1 MIKNENQFKSRSEKL
16 KANAKKVKRICG
28 YPDCTDEAIDSHLL
42 QRNGVLKQLSAGQNV
57 LYELND
63 HVFDKKLLK
72 FKLTGISNTLSF
84 YGFCNH
90 HDNSVFKRVETAPV
104 DYNDYQV
111 QMLMS
116 FKAFVNEIRKKEV
129 VIDWYNR
136 ILVSN
141 EIRDYKPQDYLEQI
155 AATKKQFELGL
166 ADGEALK
173 ECFYNELR
181 NHSNPQQFL
190 FFTREVRRVELTA
203 SGVFTFETS
212 QEIFIKAKL
221 SPEEVALSDVF
232 FHFIPLQEKNIV
244 IIGCL
249 KKSSP
254 ECLEFVSGFL
264 QGTDDEVLKKISDT
278 LILQIE
284 NWLMSIEFYK
294 KHIQE
299 RENLII
305 DYILAGHEH
314 FHERDSATLNL
325 FDAYF

>member
-1 MIKNENQFKSRSEKL
+1 MIKNDIQLKDRSEKL
-16 KANAKKVKRICG
+16 KANAKKAKRVCG
-28 YPDCTDEAIDSHLL
+28 YPDCNEVAIDSHLL
-42 QRNGVLKQLSAGQNV
+42 QRNGVLKQQSAGHGV
-57 LYELND
+57 LYELTD
-63 HVFDKKLLK
+63 HAFDKKLLK

-84 YGFCNH
+84 FGFCSD
-90 HDNSVFKRVETAPV
+90 HDNSVFTIVETPPV
-104 DYNDYQV
+104 NYYDYQV

-136 ILVSN
+136 VLGSN
-141 EIRDYKPQDYLEQI
+141 EIRDYKSQNFLKYISANKE
-155 AATKKQFELGL
+155 QFELGL

-181 NHSNPQQFL
+181 NHSIPQQFL
-190 FFTREVRRVELTA
+190 FFTREMPRVELTA

-212 QEIFIKAKL
+212 KEIFIKTKL
-221 SPEEVALSDVF
+221 SPEEVVLNDVF
-232 FHFIPLQEKNIV
+232 FHFIPLQDKNIA

-254 ECLEFVSGFL
+254 KCLEFVNEFL

-278 LILQIE
+278 LILQLE

-294 KHIQE
+294 KYIQQ

-305 DYILAGHEH
+305 DYILAGHKH

-325 FDAYF
+325 FDTNF